1 MLYGYRIERNRLRQV
16 AGANHATDCQWIDL
30 VAPDDQERTLIDR
43 RYGEVVPDADEME
56 ELEASARYYTDDDGI
71 HVHSLFMYRQDGRV
85 KNGTVAFTLKPDRLI
100 TSRDHEMPDFR
111 LLRLRVRNARV
122 EARTPVDVMLTLLE
136 QKVEHLADELEHLYQ
151 ELDEVSYSVLKEE
164 PDGGDLESDIDE
176 LAEIEDTNGKVR
188 LCLMDTQR
196 SVSYLV
202 RHIRDYPE
210 VIEGCREVLR
220 DGESLLAHTNFVSEK
235 VNFLMT
241 AAQGFMGIQQNQI
254 IKIFSIAA
262 VVFLPPTLVA
272 SIYGMNY
279 AVMPELQWQYG
290 YPFAVAL
297 MIVAGIAPYLFFK
310 RKGWL

>member
-1 MLYGYRIERNRLRQV
+1 MLYGYRIQRERLRQV
-16 AGANHATDCQWIDL
+16 EGADHATDCDWIDL
-30 VAPDDQERTLIDR
+30 VAPDDKERTLIDR

-85 KNGTVAFTLKPDRLI
+85 RNGTVAFTLKPDRLI
-100 TSRDHEMPDFR
+100 TSRDNEMPDFR

-122 EARTPVDVMLTLLE
+122 DAKTPVDVMLVLLE
-136 QKVEHLADELEHLYQ
+136 QKVEHLADELEYLYQ
-151 ELDEVSYSVLKEE
+151 ELDEVSYGVLKDEDDSDVE
-164 PDGGDLESDIDE
+164 NDIDE

-196 SVSYLV
+196 SVSYLM
-202 RHIRDYPE
+202 RHIREHPE
-210 VIEGCREVLR
+210 AVEACREVLR
-220 DGESLLAHTNFVSEK
+220 DGESLLAHANFVSEK

-272 SIYGMNY
+272 SIYGMNF
-279 AVMPELQWQYG
+279 AVIPELQWQYG
-290 YPFAVAL
+290 YPIAIGL
-297 MIVAGIAPYLFFK
+297 MVVAGIAPYLFFK

>member
-1 MLYGYRIERNRLRQV
+1 MLYGYRIQRDRLRQV
-16 AGANHATDCQWIDL
+16 EGADHATDCDWLDL
-30 VAPDDQERTLIDR
+30 VAPDEKERTLIDR

-71 HVHSLFMYRQDGRV
+71 HVHTLFMYRQDGRV
-85 KNGTVAFTLKPDRLI
+85 RNGTVAFTIKPNRLI
-100 TSRDHEMPDFR
+100 TSRDNEMPDFR

-122 EARTPVDVMLTLLE
+122 AAKTPVDVMLVLLE

-151 ELDEVSYSVLKEE
+151 ELDGVSYNVLKKEG
-164 PDGGDLESDIDE
+164 DGDLEVDIDE

-196 SVSYLV
+196 SVSYLM
-202 RHIRDYPE
+202 RHIRDHPE
-210 VIEGCREVLR
+210 AVEGCREVLR

-279 AVMPELQWQYG
+279 AAMPELQWQYG
-290 YPFAVAL
+290 YPFAIGL
-297 MIVAGIAPYLFFK
+297 MVVAGIAPYLFFK
-310 RKGWL
+310 GKGWL